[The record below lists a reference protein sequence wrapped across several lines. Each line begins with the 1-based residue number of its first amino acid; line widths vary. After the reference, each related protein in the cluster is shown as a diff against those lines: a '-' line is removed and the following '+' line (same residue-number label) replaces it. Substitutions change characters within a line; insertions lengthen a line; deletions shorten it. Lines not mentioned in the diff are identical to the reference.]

1 MLDNLRPG
9 GAFRGFSGT
18 LEREGWGECCGYYEV
33 FYVVAPC
40 LCRLW
45 TEGLVSMSKY

>member
-33 FYVVAPC
+33 FYVVAPPP
-40 LCRLW
+40 
-45 TEGLVSMSKY
+45 VSVKDRGVGIRE